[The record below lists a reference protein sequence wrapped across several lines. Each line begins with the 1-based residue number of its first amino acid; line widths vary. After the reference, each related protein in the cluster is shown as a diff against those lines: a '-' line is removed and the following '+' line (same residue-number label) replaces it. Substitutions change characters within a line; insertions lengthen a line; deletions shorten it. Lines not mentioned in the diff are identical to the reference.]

1 MSAKKHFLFAEK
13 SQPSADRRTCRATT
27 HACIQVRL
35 GWVSGF
41 LELGEGE
48 ESGVIAVL

>member
-1 MSAKKHFLFAEK
+1 MRAEKHFLFAEK
-13 SQPSADRRTCRATT
+13 SHPSANRRARGGTSHSCM
-27 HACIQVRL
+27 QVRL

-48 ESGVIAVL
+48 DSGVIAVL